1 MLHLENIIR
10 KYSSLICL
18 FGVFYISLHD
28 IIIKYKVCGI
38 MFWYEQP
45 PERDYTNKEN
55 TIITIKIL

>member
-28 IIIKYKVCGI
+28 ILLNIRCAVSYFG
-38 MFWYEQP
+38 
-45 PERDYTNKEN
+45 TNNTLKE
-55 TIITIKIL
+55 TAQTRKIQ

>member
-28 IIIKYKVCGI
+28 ILLNIRCAATCFD
-38 MFWYEQP
+38 M
-45 PERDYTNKEN
+45 NN
-55 TIITIKIL
+55 TLKKTTQTRKIQ